1 MTEDEEQALQD
12 VGVILPALLRAL
24 EGVLFLTRHLHPFAM
39 ARALAAVGEPEAAL
53 KETRPRLERWPASV
67 QHARTALATASD
79 AALAAYAGLRLAAVE
94 PEGMMTAFRALRH
107 VPEALAA
114 LYPMARDV
122 PPVNA
127 FFLDPARRGDETLLR
142 RLAEAPLRDDTG
154 AMHID
159 NAPGTRGGWSL
170 YVPEYYSDDRA
181 WPVVFAL
188 HGGSGHGNGFLWT
201 WLRDARSHGAILVSP
216 TAKGQTWALQGE
228 DVDTPNLK
236 QMLAAVRSRYRVDD
250 TRLLMTG
257 LSDGGTFTYVSG
269 LEAGSPFTH
278 LAPVAAAFHPMLA
291 EFADRE
297 RLKDLPIHIVHGTLD
312 WMFPAEMA
320 QQAARTLT
328 AAGARVTYEEIGD
341 LSHTYPREVN
351 AKLLAWLA
359 G

>member
-1 MTEDEEQALQD
+1 MTTDEEQALQD

-24 EGVLFLTRHLHPFAM
+24 EGLLFLTRHLNPYAM
-39 ARALAAVGEPEAAL
+39 ARTMAAVGEPEAAL
-53 KETRPRLERWPASV
+53 KAARPRLEAWPESV
-67 QHARTALATASD
+67 QHARTALAAASD
-79 AALAAYAGLRLAAVE
+79 AALAAYTGLRLAAVE
-94 PEGMMTAFRALRH
+94 PDGIVTVFRALRH
-107 VPEALAA
+107 VPQALAA

-122 PPVNA
+122 PPVNW
-127 FFLDPARRGDETLLR
+127 FFLDPAGRDDEALQA
-142 RLAEAPLRDDTG
+142 RLAAAPVRDDTG
-154 AMHID
+154 VLHID

-188 HGGSGHGNGFLWT
+188 HGGSGHGSGFLWS
-201 WLRDARSHGAILVSP
+201 WLSAARSHGAILVSP

-236 QMLAAVRSRYRVDD
+236 RMLEIVRARYRVDD

-291 EFADRE
+291 EFADRA

-312 WMFPAEMA
+312 WMFPAQMA
-320 QQAARTLT
+320 QEAAQVLGG
-328 AAGARVTYEEIGD
+328 AGARVTYEEISD

-351 AKLLAWLA
+351 GALLAWM